1 MNSKKT
7 YKSKLK
13 DDFDKII
20 ADRTYGIFP
29 APTDPQ
35 MAIHI
40 LSAYLLGE
48 DYYIVDPLPNDQANT
63 IIIQDILFKYSKEYR
78 KRFKRL
84 RKKYKRERKKKSEMR
99 NFK

>member
-1 MNSKKT
+1 MT
-7 YKSKLK
+7 TEKSYDAKLK

-20 ADRTYGIFP
+20 GDDTYGIFP

-78 KRFKRL
+78 KRFKNL
-84 RKKYKRERKKKSEMR
+84 RKKYERRAKQK
-99 NFK
+99 